1 MSQNG
6 VQTAY
11 CSILPYRKM
20 RNSTTLIVLFFL
32 VFNLTSRAQSAELD
46 KGDKAFENF
55 DFQEALFFYETA
67 RDLQPNDPDITR
79 RIANTYRRMGQIP
92 IAAEWY
98 QKTLEL
104 DASNA
109 EDMLRYAEI
118 LKILGQY
125 DEAIEWYEMYA
136 KLKPNDLRAK
146 SHLADKQYYKDLF
159 ADSARYDMKKFK
171 INNENPVLGI
181 SLFEDEKFLVSA
193 IKLDEV
199 GNSGQM
205 ESLPY
210 LDVFVCDLDESEE
223 LINPVRLDK
232 NVNSEFHDGPAYYC
246 FSNKTL
252 YITRNNM
259 KGKKVKFNKN
269 GNAILKI
276 YEAQYNS
283 GSWTSASELKFN
295 DDGSS
300 CGHPCLTK
308 DGQTM
313 YFVSDREGGFGGTD
327 LYVCY
332 KSGSGWSLPV
342 NLGQN
347 VNTEGNEMFPFIGDD
362 GYLYFSSDGHAGL
375 GGSDIFSAEQ
385 VGEVWQKPMNL
396 GAPINSASDD
406 FSIVYDKDNDHG
418 FFCSNRGGRGDDDIY
433 FYKHISISNMVI
445 AGTIKANAPNISLAG
460 ERIKITKVNSGEVAY
475 QSLGE
480 FQNFEFTANAGDM
493 VEIVMMDA
501 EYFDPSV
508 PVVSYEVSEYIAD
521 PYINIGEQQAELKK
535 MPLHDGQLS
544 MFKGEGLAESKPLL
558 QSTIDKSGQMDIP
571 HINTSADNGDG
582 SDITVKDP
590 NATAG
595 IHPNQTAYN
604 KKIAEADALL
614 KAGKLKEASEAY
626 AAANLLMPDEA
637 YAKDRLAEVN
647 SSLSAQ
653 KNQEYA
659 KKIENADKLFAD
671 GKWGE
676 AKSAYMAAIILN
688 PEDTYAQ
695 NQLAVIDHKI
705 KQEELAALKKKYD
718 KKTDEGDRLFAN
730 RKYAEARAAYKAAN
744 QLMPDE
750 YYAKNQL
757 QKVEEILS
765 PKKKSATDNAPKG
778 PSEFELA
785 VPVVDLVALSI
796 DNIVFDYNKTYIREE
811 DKAKLDQLY
820 QLMVANPDTK
830 ILIRA
835 HCDSRGSMAYNQSL
849 SMSRAMSVQ
858 GYLMQKGI
866 SRDRMKAEWFGE
878 QRPLN
883 GCVDDVPCQED
894 EYEVNRRAEFKL
906 VAK

>member
-1 MSQNG
+1 
-6 VQTAY
+6 
-11 CSILPYRKM
+11 M
-20 RNSTTLIVLFFL
+20 RNYSTLILVLML
-32 VFNLTSRAQSAELD
+32 AFNMVSSGQSAELD

-55 DFQEALFFYETA
+55 DFEEALFFFETA
-67 RDLQPNDPDITR
+67 RESSPGDPAITR

-98 QKTLEL
+98 QKTLQL

-109 EDMLRYAEI
+109 DDMLRYAEI
-118 LKILGQY
+118 LKVLGQY

-146 SHLADKQYYKDLF
+146 SHLADKQYYRDLF
-159 ADSARYDMKKFK
+159 ADSARYSMKKFK

-193 IKLDEV
+193 IKLDQA
-199 GNSGQM
+199 GTTGQM
-205 ESLPY
+205 ETLPY
-210 LDVFVCDLDESEE
+210 LDVYVCEFNENEE
-223 LINPVRLDK
+223 LVNPIRLDK

-246 FSNKTL
+246 FADKTL

-259 KGKKVKFNKN
+259 KGKKVKYNKN
-269 GNAILKI
+269 GSAILKI
-276 YEAQYNS
+276 YESNYNA
-283 GSWTSASELKFN
+283 GKWTPSAELKFN

-300 CGHPCLTK
+300 CGLPCLTK

-332 KSGSGWSLPV
+332 KSGTGWSLPV

-375 GGSDIFSAEQ
+375 GGSDIFSSEKI
-385 VGEVWQKPMNL
+385 GEVWQIPLNL
-396 GAPINSASDD
+396 GSPINGTSDD
-406 FSIVYDKDNDHG
+406 FSIVYDKDSDNG

-433 FYKHISISNMVI
+433 FYKHITINNMII

-475 QSLGE
+475 QALGE
-480 FQNFEFTANAGDM
+480 FQNFEFSANAGDM

-501 EYFDPSV
+501 EYFDPNK
-508 PVVSYEVSEYIAD
+508 PVVSYEVSETIAD
-521 PYINIGEQQAELKK
+521 PYINLGEQQAELKK

-544 MFKGEGLAESKPLL
+544 MFKGEGIVSSKPML
-558 QSTIDKSGQMDIP
+558 QGSMEKSGQMDIP
-571 HINTSADNGDG
+571 DPNITAGNSDESNIHADN
-582 SDITVKDP
+582 SETE
-590 NATAG
+590 TG
-595 IHPNQTAYN
+595 IHPNQNAFN
-604 KKIAEADALL
+604 KKLAEADVLFT
-614 KAGKLKEASEAY
+614 AGKFKEASEAY
-626 AAANLLMPDEA
+626 AAASALMPGEQ
-637 YAKDRLAEVN
+637 YPKEKLAETRAMLD
-647 SSLSAQ
+647 SQ
-653 KNQEYA
+653 KNLEYS
-659 KKIENADKLFAD
+659 KKIETADKLFAAE
-671 GKWGE
+671 KWGE

-688 PEDTYAQ
+688 NEDMYPQ
-695 NQLAVIDHKI
+695 NQLKVIDHKI
-705 KQEELAALKKKYD
+705 KQAELDALKKKYD

-730 RKYAEARAAYKAAN
+730 RKYAEAKAAYKAAN
-744 QLMPDE
+744 AILPDE

-757 QKVEEILS
+757 LKVDEILS
-765 PKKKSATDNAPKG
+765 PKKKTNTDTAPKG

-796 DNIVFDYNKTYIREE
+796 DNVVFDYNKTYIREE
-811 DKAKLDQLY
+811 DKAKLDQIY
-820 QLMVANPDTK
+820 KLMIDNPETK

-849 SMSRAMSVQ
+849 SMSRAMAVQ

-866 SRDRMKAEWFGE
+866 KRERMKAEWFGE

-883 GCVDDVPCQED
+883 GCVDDVPCEED